1 MRCFV
6 QSVKGFIGERGKN
19 MRVSVKIALGF
30 CLVVL
35 VVLAMGGSSYY
46 SVGNVETQMA
56 TIQRSSNRVELVNA
70 VDMTFSEAVLA
81 SRGYMLY
88 GREEFAKQAVENY
101 DEAIKNATALLA
113 VARPEKKPQVEKLVA
128 DIRQYKDGV
137 QNKLFPVV
145 QQYHQQKNSGAAN
158 TAALKSLEEQF
169 VAIGGGLVQYT
180 EAINKTT
187 TAQVADNRKEIGGR
201 MESTGSTISSVKT
214 VTLVLVGVAILIVI
228 IVSVY
233 LTRMIT
239 RPLVTVGARLDA
251 MAQGHFDKDIDPA
264 YLRRRDEFGDM
275 GRSFD
280 RMLRNMRQ
288 LIGQVSQSAEQL
300 AASSEELTANAEQSA
315 QASTQVAATVIGMA
329 QGTEKQVVAVNDTSA
344 IVQQISATMEELSAT
359 AHEMNGSAT
368 ATSNATR
375 VGQGAVDQAISQM
388 KNIGGGAKKA
398 QGAAGDLEAGSRQ
411 IDTIVGLISSI
422 AGQTNLLALNAAIEA
437 ARAGEQGRGFA
448 VVAEEVRKLAEQ
460 SEAAAHQIKELIGSN
475 DSNIKNV
482 VGVIGNTINEIEYGV
497 ELVGKAGNSFAEI
510 RELVES
516 VSRQID
522 DVAKALGEIATGSQ
536 QIVGSIRE
544 VETISRNAAAE
555 AQTVSAATEEQ
566 SASNQEIAS
575 ASNALAKLATDLQA
589 AMTKFRI

>member
-1 MRCFV
+1 
-6 QSVKGFIGERGKN
+6 

-56 TIQRSSNRVELVNA
+56 AIQRSSNRVELVNA

-88 GREEFAKQAVENY
+88 GKEEFAKQAVENY

-128 DIRQYKDGV
+128 DIRQYKNGV

-145 QQYHQQKNSGAAN
+145 KQYHQEKNSGAAN
-158 TAALKSLEEQF
+158 TAVLKSLEEQF

-201 MESTGSTISSVKT
+201 MESAGSTISSVKT
-214 VTLVLVGVAILIVI
+214 ATLVLVGVAILIVI

-368 ATSNATR
+368 ATSNATL

>member
-1 MRCFV
+1 
-6 QSVKGFIGERGKN
+6 
-19 MRVSVKIALGF
+19 MRVGVKIALGF

-46 SVGNVETQMA
+46 SVGGVETQMA
-56 TIQRSSNRVELVNA
+56 AIQRSSQRVELANA
-70 VDMTFSEAVLA
+70 VEMAFSEGVMA

-88 GREEFAKQAVENY
+88 GKEEISKQAVEKY
-101 DEAIKNATALLA
+101 DEAIKHATALVA
-113 VARPEKKPQVEKLVA
+113 VARPEKKAQVEKLIG
-128 DIRQYKDGV
+128 DIRHYKESV
-137 QNKLFPVV
+137 QHKLFPVV
-145 QQYHQQKNSGAAN
+145 QQYHREKNSSTSNAGV
-158 TAALKSLEEQF
+158 LKSLEDQF
-169 VAIGGGLVQYT
+169 IQIGGGLVKVT
-180 EAINKTT
+180 EDINKTT
-187 TAQVADNRKEIGGR
+187 TAQVADNRKAITDQMVASGA
-201 MESTGSTISSVKT
+201 TISSVKT
-214 VTLVLVGVAILIVI
+214 TTVVLVGVTMLIVI
-228 IVSVY
+228 LVSVY

-239 RPLVTVGARLDA
+239 KPLATVGARLDA
-251 MAQGHFDKDIDPA
+251 MAQGHFDKDIDPS

-300 AASSEELTANAEQSA
+300 AASSEELTASAEQSA
-315 QASTQVAATVIGMA
+315 QASTQVAATVMDLA
-329 QGTEKQVVAVNDTSA
+329 HGTEKQVAAVNDTSA

-359 AHEMNGSAT
+359 AQEMNNSAT
-368 ATSNATR
+368 ATSNATL
-375 VGQGAVDQAISQM
+375 VGHESVNQAISQM
-388 KNIGGGAKKA
+388 KNIGGGAKQA
-398 QGAAGDLEAGSRQ
+398 QGAAGELEAGSRQ
-411 IDTIVGLISSI
+411 IETIVGLISSI

-482 VGVIGNTINEIEYGV
+482 VGVIGTTIQEIEYGV

-510 RELVES
+510 RDLVQS
-516 VSRQID
+516 VTRQID
-522 DVAKALGEIATGSQ
+522 DVSKALGEIALGSQ
-536 QIVGSIRE
+536 RIVGSIKE
-544 VETISRNAAAE
+544 VETISRDAAAE